1 MTADEYKRTES
12 LVDLPRAKAP
22 KSLTRGKADRLFAI
36 ALDALFDTTQSDAE
50 ANAKVDDYN
59 GFIYFNTTDHEP
71 FHLEYREAC
80 RKAGFLP
87 AKAPRK
93 S

>member
-1 MTADEYKRTES
+1 MTSDEYRRSES
-12 LVDLPRAKAP
+12 LFDPTNTKAP
-22 KSLTRGKADRLFAI
+22 KSLTRGQADRLFAI
-36 ALDALFDTTQSDAE
+36 AIDALFDTTQSDAE

-59 GFIYFNTTDHEP
+59 GFIYFNTADPIP
-71 FHLEYREAC
+71 FHLEYREDC

-93 S
+93 T